1 MTWRIIIRFV
11 VVESKKVVGVFPFF
25 LFEHRK
31 VASLFFFER
40 SQTRERVGKILLNY
54 IFYKRVYDDDVND
67 DVNESDDKNDG
78 RQTKCVYL
86 LFRFFFFTFF
96 FFFSSFKSENKRT
109 SY

>member
-54 IFYKRVYDDDVND
+54 IFYKRVYDDVND

>member
-1 MTWRIIIRFV
+1 MWRIIRFV
-11 VVESKKVVGVFPFF
+11 VVVESPKVVGVFPFF
-25 LFEHRK
+25 
-31 VASLFFFER
+31 SLAQKGGCLSCFFER
-40 SQTRERVGKILLNY
+40 SQTQEEQAKFFSI
-54 IFYKRVYDDDVND
+54 IFQRVYDDDVN

-86 LFRFFFFTFF
+86 LFRFFCFTFF

>member
-1 MTWRIIIRFV
+1 MWRIIRFV
-11 VVESKKVVGVFPFF
+11 VVESQKRLLVFSPFF
-25 LFEHRK
+25 FEHRT

-40 SQTRERVGKILLNY
+40 SQTQERVGKILLNY
-54 IFYKRVYDDDVND
+54 IFYKRVYDDVND

-86 LFRFFFFTFF
+86 LFRFFCFKFF